1 MGTRCT
7 PNRRRTQRS
16 SRPPVKGGTRRSLC
30 RALLTVLCL
39 TGCTSHGSVPA
50 GHPSAS
56 APRRNVDPHSE
67 KQLTA
72 QAQAALDGVTKADGS
87 MVESGAERVSDGVH
101 TQPHLTDG
109 TPYRL
114 TVVCAGHGAA
124 EIAFTPHDAGS
135 TTPVP
140 CDGSVTFERL
150 TGKSSV
156 RLDVRGKPSATGMIA
171 WRINKV

>member
-1 MGTRCT
+1 
-7 PNRRRTQRS
+7 
-16 SRPPVKGGTRRSLC
+16 
-30 RALLTVLCL
+30 
-39 TGCTSHGSVPA
+39 
-50 GHPSAS
+50 
-56 APRRNVDPHSE
+56 
-67 KQLTA
+67 
-72 QAQAALDGVTKADGS
+72 

-101 TQPHLTDG
+101 TQPGLTDG

-135 TTPVP
+135 TKAVP

-156 RLDVRGKPSATGMIA
+156 RLDVQGKPNATGMIA
-171 WRINKV
+171 WRINKA